1 MMRTLLLALL
11 LACGATAGAATPEP
25 PMATAAPPQVLV
37 LVPLPPPHFR
47 PDGNYGDGYADPASR
62 SAGRRTAAAL
72 ARSYGLRMATDWPL
86 PAIGMDCYVMDVPP
100 SLHPVD
106 VAARLG
112 RESGVAWAQAMNVFH
127 GLGHDD
133 PLFAQ
138 QPAAAAWHLDEL
150 HRSVTGRGVRVAVI
164 DSGVQPDHPDLA
176 GQLALRS
183 NFVPERPD
191 VAELHGTAVAGIIAA
206 RADNHVGIVG
216 IAPRARLLA
225 LRACWQANAAQTW
238 CSSLSLALA
247 LSAALEHEAQVVN
260 LSLGGPADP
269 LLQRLIETAQARG
282 IAVVA
287 ARDERAAGG
296 GFPASLP
303 GVIAVGSTPVAG
315 HAPAPTAPGTDVLS
329 TLPGSRWGIVSGSS
343 YAAAHVSGLLA
354 LLVEARSR
362 TGPLRVRAPPRPDL
376 VTGPDGAIDAC
387 ATLDR
392 AGMSCVCDCAAAA
405 LADSA
410 TRP

>member
-1 MMRTLLLALL
+1 MIRALLLALL
-11 LACGATAGAATPEP
+11 LAWSAAAGAAAPEP
-25 PMATAAPPQVLV
+25 AAAAPRQVLL
-37 LVPLPPPHFR
+37 LVPMPPAHFR
-47 PDGNYGDGYADPASR
+47 PDGNYGGGYADPAGR

-72 ARSYGLRMATDWPL
+72 AHSYGLRMATDWPL
-86 PAIGMDCYVMDVPP
+86 PAIGMDCYVLDVPP
-100 SLHPVD
+100 ALQPAD

-112 RESGVAWAQAMNVFH
+112 REPGVTWAQPMNLFH
-127 GLGHDD
+127 VLGHDD

-176 GQLALRS
+176 GQLVQRS
-183 NFVPERPD
+183 NFVPDRPD

-269 LLQRLIETAQARG
+269 LLRRLIETAQARG
-282 IAVVA
+282 VAVVA
-287 ARDERAAGG
+287 ARDERVPGG

-303 GVIAVGSTPVAG
+303 GVIAVGSTPAAG
-315 HAPAPTAPGTDVLS
+315 RATGPTAPGTDVLS

-343 YAAAHVSGLLA
+343 YAAAHVSGLIA

-362 TGPLRVRAPPRPDL
+362 SGPLRVRAPPRPDL
-376 VTGPDGAIDAC
+376 VTSPDGAIDAC

-392 AGMSCVCDCAAAA
+392 AGVPCACDCAAAA